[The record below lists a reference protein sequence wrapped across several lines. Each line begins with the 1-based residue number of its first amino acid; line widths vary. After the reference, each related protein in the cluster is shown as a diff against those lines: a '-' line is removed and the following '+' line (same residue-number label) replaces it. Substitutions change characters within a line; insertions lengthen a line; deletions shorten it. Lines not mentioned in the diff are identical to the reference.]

1 MKHLFF
7 LAALAMMLLAGATV
21 GAADGLSPE
30 EESYLRGIS
39 QDYFQITSSIFISF
53 TSQTGVTQGG
63 FVFDGEAGDDFK
75 MDVVKVPLRY
85 YFSPPESR
93 IRPFLKLSYG
103 HARTSIFYQSSDFYP
118 EDRDVKD
125 RDRSRTH
132 SISLTPGVKWEY
144 MPGFFIEPTVGFA
157 YSHIEYKFDYN
168 TRFMQELLTHYPSLD
183 RDLFNTTVD
192 LYSISPG
199 LRHEI
204 EYPLGPGILGFDLQY
219 AYLYSKPW
227 RSKSRFTDYTVH
239 GGFLGASLDYEL
251 PTGLTLWDKD
261 VAVKPFLARTDL
273 FGDFKEGM
281 EMHHFYEFGLGFILD
296 VGDFGNLFS
305 RISLGGSYITGEGMR
320 GWKFG
325 FNFI

>member
-1 MKHLFF
+1 MKHLFS
-7 LAALAMMLLAGATV
+7 LTALVVLLLMVPRV
-21 GAADGLSPE
+21 GMAE
-30 EESYLRGIS
+30 ELPPDLEAYIRGFS
-39 QDYFQITSSIFISF
+39 QDYFKITSSIFVSF

-63 FVFDGEAGDDFK
+63 FVFVDEAGDDFK
-75 MDVVKVPLRY
+75 MDVVKAPLRY

-93 IRPFLKLSYG
+93 TRPFLKFSYG
-103 HARTSIFYQSSDFYP
+103 YARTSTSYPSSSLYP
-118 EDRDVKD
+118 EDRDIRD

-144 MPGFFIEPTVGFA
+144 MPGFFIEPTIGFA
-157 YSHIEYKFDYN
+157 YSHIEYKYDYN
-168 TRFMQELLTHYPSLD
+168 TRFMRELVTHYPSLD

-192 LYSISPG
+192 LYSVSPG

-219 AYLYSKPW
+219 AYSYSKPW
-227 RSKSRFTDYTVH
+227 RSKSRFADFTVH
-239 GGFLGASLDYEL
+239 SGFLGTTLDYEL

-261 VAVKPFLARTDL
+261 LAVKPFLARTDL
-273 FGDFKEGM
+273 FADFREGM
-281 EMHHFYEFGLGFILD
+281 EMNHFYEFGLGFILD

-305 RISLGGSYITGEGMR
+305 RISLSGSYINGEGLR

-325 FNFI
+325 LNFI